1 MNQQS
6 NNRLKIISLLIALS
20 LLVSMTGCKKDAEAS
35 ESSEQTTV
43 QTTASSTESTQTEEE
58 TVPSSSGT
66 EPSSDP
72 DEGSEETED
81 SGSETDESSDSQ
93 ESFET
98 TSSGSSSSSSGS
110 SSSYSSSDSSGSYS
124 SSDSSDSSDSSSSD
138 DMSADVSSDGGGSAE
153 AGADIPVIDDGGT
166 SEPSEES
173 AAADPGGSGSGS
185 ESGEQG
191 GDDPVPEP
199 PTDDPHYGE
208 TSAALS
214 LVQQTGGDYGW
225 TVVYFNQGFG
235 TGERAN
241 VYSIYICAEIRQGS
255 DGQYHRVD
263 CVIGGQP
270 VVWWCVRSTGS
281 NVTTDTARDMNTS
294 IDTVINY
301 LRSYGIPGQT

>member
-1 MNQQS
+1 MSGMNQQS

-20 LLVSMTGCKKDAEAS
+20 LFVSSAGCNKEAEAS

-43 QTTASSTESTQTEEE
+43 QTTASSAEETQTEEE

-93 ESFET
+93 EASET
-98 TSSGSSSSSSGS
+98 SSSGSSSSSSGS
-110 SSSYSSSDSSGSYS
+110 LSSYSSSSSSSSSGSS
-124 SSDSSDSSDSSSSD
+124 GSSSSD
-138 DMSADVSSDGGGSAE
+138 DTSADDSFDGGGSAE

-185 ESGEQG
+185 EAGEQG

-225 TVVYFNQGFG
+225 TVVYFDQGFG

-294 IDTVINY
+294 IDTVVNY
-301 LRSYGIPGQT
+301 LRSYGVPGQS